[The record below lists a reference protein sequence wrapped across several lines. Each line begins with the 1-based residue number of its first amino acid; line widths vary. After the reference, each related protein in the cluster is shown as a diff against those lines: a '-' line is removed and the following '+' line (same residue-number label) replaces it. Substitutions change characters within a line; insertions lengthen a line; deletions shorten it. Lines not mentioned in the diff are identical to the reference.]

1 MIDWITR
8 IINFPDQRYSQ
19 YKFYYMSNVKR
30 KKNENS
36 FLFTEFGLLITKQV
50 KNNQLNSQNK
60 GGSLTFLI
68 EDGRVFKILRLRR
81 YNVDTLTKIYSLF
94 FLGIHLAFER

>member
-1 MIDWITR
+1 
-8 IINFPDQRYSQ
+8 
-19 YKFYYMSNVKR
+19 MSNVER
-30 KKNENS
+30 KKNETS
-36 FLFTEFGLLITKQV
+36 FLFTKFGLLITKEV

-81 YNVDTLTKIYSLF
+81 YNIDTLTKIYSF
-94 FLGIHLAFER
+94 FLVIHLAFER